1 MLYLNNTSMRMSTDD
16 VIKGNMIAEPADTRC
31 EEIVL
36 GPGV

>member
-1 MLYLNNTSMRMSTDD
+1 MLYLNDMSIRISTDD
-16 VIKGNMIAEPADTRC
+16 VIKGNMIAEPADTGC